1 MSDISYQRVAGHDI
15 TDSMLKEA
23 SALFNGHYGVWGEAA
38 KAFATPGKRVRMSV
52 GRLRTLLLPD
62 PDHCSLVRVVVNSQ
76 LVGHAFACRWKR
88 QSMNICWVTQL
99 VVHSNYRRQGLAVGL
114 LSNMREAQDDVFG
127 IASSHPAA
135 CMAASKACKT
145 DLRDIDLD
153 FIRQD
158 ASAIMRR
165 SPVEYVQNARLV
177 GSLFN
182 KATLDGSVSLGD
194 TGFFVDHAEPLQTL
208 DSVRST
214 SQWPLGELLEG
225 HEFIMLTKV
234 R

>member
-1 MSDISYQRVAGHDI
+1 MSLALLVHIQPHVWLHLKPARVS
-15 TDSMLKEA
+15 TFVRPS
-23 SALFNGHYGVWGEAA
+23 
-38 KAFATPGKRVRMSV
+38 TPGLTS
-52 GRLRTLLLPD
+52 
-62 PDHCSLVRVVVNSQ
+62 
-76 LVGHAFACRWKR
+76 
-88 QSMNICWVTQL
+88 
-99 VVHSNYRRQGLAVGL
+99 
-114 LSNMREAQDDVFG
+114 
-127 IASSHPAA
+127 IA
-135 CMAASKACKT
+135 

-225 HEFIMLTKV
+225 HEFIMLSKV